1 MDRPLSTCAA
11 RGPVLRAARLGGFV
25 AALLAALAFGVAG
38 VSAAGAAG
46 RKPTVRVS
54 DKGARGAVSRNTV
67 YVVKDGKLIAYGGSG
82 ILYTLPPS
90 SYIPAGE
97 ALFAQNCA
105 SCHGTRAQGT
115 RAAPNLQGLG
125 PATVDFWVSTGRM
138 PAATSYAIQAPVKP
152 PRLTAK
158 QALEVAAWVN
168 SLDPATPYIPQVRLK
183 GANLAVGASLFALN
197 CAACHTITGAGDA
210 LAQGTYAP
218 SLHLYHQPNATQVV
232 EAMRTGPA
240 NMPRFNSGNLSNAQV
255 RDIAAYVVE
264 KIQHPTNPGGFG
276 LGGIGPVAE
285 GFVALLIGVGGLMLV
300 CYWIGDRTK
309 PGDFD
314 EEDGTDHGGSA
325 HGAGGDAHGVE
336 DPVAEP
342 AGAAVAA
349 SAPAGSGSGAGGGTG
364 DDADSGGSA

>member
-1 MDRPLSTCAA
+1 VAVTPPLPATRSHV
-11 RGPVLRAARLGGFV
+11 RRRELARLGGVGVMIV
-25 AALLAALAFGVAG
+25 AALSFGIFGV
-38 VSAAGAAG
+38 AAGAAG
-46 RKPTVRVS
+46 RKHTVRVS

-115 RAAPNLQGLG
+115 AAAPNLRGLG

-138 PAATSYAIQAPVKP
+138 PAATSRDVQAPVKP
-152 PRLTAK
+152 PRLNAK
-158 QALEVAAWVN
+158 QSLEVAAWVN
-168 SLDPATPYIPQVRLK
+168 SLDPATPYIPHVQLK
-183 GANLAVGASLFALN
+183 GANLAIGASLFALN

-218 SLHLYHQPNATQVV
+218 SLHLYHQPDATQVV

-276 LGGIGPVAE
+276 LGGVGPVAE
-285 GFVALLIGVGGLMLV
+285 GFVALLIGVGGLMLI

-309 PGDFD
+309 PEDFD
-314 EEDGTDHGGSA
+314 EEEGGGHAAGHDGGEGA
-325 HGAGGDAHGVE
+325 GHGAE
-336 DPVAEP
+336 QVAERV
-342 AGAAVAA
+342 GAAVGGHDQSGTGGSEES
-349 SAPAGSGSGAGGGTG
+349 SAG